1 MHSLF
6 IILMAGNVGYFTNYL
21 AIRMLFQPKQGKVL
35 GWEGLVP
42 KNKAHIADS
51 LANSVQTRLL
61 SPDIILEYVHENG
74 LIEKAAQN
82 LTRWVDEKLD
92 QPEVRQRIT
101 EYLVKLLQ
109 DHGEEMLDL
118 VFNQAERLAKDLAS
132 DPEQVKTYWAILRD
146 KITEYLSKKE
156 NRAQLAA
163 TAKKFFE
170 QEIPRLAELI
180 DQALV
185 GYLRDRET
193 VGAIGIGLK
202 RAFSIDQDAIQ
213 AALERFVTDAESS
226 ELFARAM
233 DPVAEDLINR
243 LAAEGMQERVV
254 DRVGDWLSWVTDFAR
269 QDILPVTAER
279 LKDYFQT
286 DTAWQQVDDLV
297 QRAIASGKDSA
308 YELLASSSNTEFV
321 KQQIAQV
328 VQRLNVTSIVREQIM
343 KLDTDELE
351 ALVLDNTGG
360 NLVMIQI
367 LGGVLGIIVGS
378 VQVDIRFSLPLG
390 ALLLVVYLAFSLN
403 RRQYRSP

>member
-1 MHSLF
+1 M
-6 IILMAGNVGYFTNYL
+6 
-21 AIRMLFQPKQGKVL
+21 
-35 GWEGLVP
+35 
-42 KNKAHIADS
+42 
-51 LANSVQTRLL
+51 
-61 SPDIILEYVHENG
+61 
-74 LIEKAAQN
+74 
-82 LTRWVDEKLD
+82 
-92 QPEVRQRIT
+92 
-101 EYLVKLLQ
+101 
-109 DHGEEMLDL
+109 
-118 VFNQAERLAKDLAS
+118 
-132 DPEQVKTYWAILRD
+132 
-146 KITEYLSKKE
+146 
-156 NRAQLAA
+156 
-163 TAKKFFE
+163 
-170 QEIPRLAELI
+170 
-180 DQALV
+180 

-297 QRAIASGKDSA
+297 QRAIASGKESA